1 MAAPRDKVL
10 GRGARAQETQEIPIN
25 TGEQPSRIR
34 VFILILGGMLLIGIL
49 AALGVINQYIQ
60 SVLMS
65 IGVNIIFAS
74 SLNIVNG
81 SMGEFSCGHA
91 GFMAVGAYVSSVL
104 SLILFTDNKFLGTP
118 LVPPQTAV
126 FLFPVV
132 IIIGGIIAACT
143 GLLVAIPSFKT
154 RDDYLAIITIAANYI
169 IMTLINNLEILGA
182 SRGLM
187 GMKATVFAMTD
198 LIPLPWMLLWIMV
211 FVILSVGA
219 IKRLM
224 GSVLGKGIAA
234 IRYDEIAAEIMS
246 VDTNRI
252 KLLAFMFSSGLAGVA
267 GGLFAHILG
276 FINPSSFNIM
286 KSTEGMVMVYLG
298 GMGSLSGSVL
308 SAVFFTFLLELLRPL
323 QILKWVFIPL
333 LLILLMQF
341 RPEGI
346 LGHRELSDVF
356 PQLQMFTGTALRKP
370 LTPPARG
377 KGRGAV
383 G

>member
-1 MAAPRDKVL
+1 MNQPLKQ
-10 GRGARAQETQEIPIN
+10 RGKYSAMVI
-25 TGEQPSRIR
+25 
-34 VFILILGGMLLIGIL
+34 VLIGGAVALITIL
-49 AALGVINQYIQ
+49 AALGIINQYIQ
-60 SVLMS
+60 SVIMS
-65 IGVNIIFAS
+65 IGINIIFAA

-81 SMGEFSCGHA
+81 YMGEFSCGHA

-104 SLILFTDNKFLGTP
+104 SLILFTENKFFGAP
-118 LVPPQTAV
+118 LLPPQTALL
-126 FLFPVV
+126 LFPLV
-132 IIIGGIIAACT
+132 IIVGGIAAAMA

-169 IMTLINNLEILGA
+169 IMTAINNMEVVGA

-187 GMKATVFAMTD
+187 GMKATVFAMSD
-198 LIPLPWMLLWIMV
+198 ALPLPWTLLWILL
-211 FVILSVGA
+211 FVIACVIA

-224 GSVLGKGIAA
+224 GSVLGKGISA
-234 IRYDEIAAEIMS
+234 IRYDEISAEIMS
-246 VDTNRI
+246 VNTNRM
-252 KLLAFMFSSGLAGVA
+252 KLLAFMFSSGLAGIG
-267 GGLFAHILG
+267 GGLFAHQLG

-286 KSTEGMVMVYLG
+286 KSTEGLVMVYLG

-346 LGHRELSDVF
+346 LGNRELSDMFPAFKRLGLKKVF
-356 PQLQMFTGTALRKP
+356 GSQRNRRT
-370 LTPPARG
+370 
-377 KGRGAV
+377 
-383 G
+383 

>member
-1 MAAPRDKVL
+1 MAQPLDL
-10 GRGARAQETQEIPIN
+10 PIK
-25 TGEQPSRIR
+25 RKY
-34 VFILILGGMLLIGIL
+34 LMLTIGIIAGGLIIITVL

-65 IGVNIIFAS
+65 IGINIIFAS

-81 SMGEFSCGHA
+81 YMGEFSCGHA

-104 SLILFTDNKFLGTP
+104 SLIFFTENKFTGAAL
-118 LVPPQTAV
+118 LPPQSAI
-126 FLFPVV
+126 FLFPAV
-132 IIIGGIIAACT
+132 ILIGGAAAALA
-143 GLLVAIPSFKT
+143 GILVAIPSFKT

-169 IMTLINNLEILGA
+169 IMTAINNLEVVGA

-187 GMKATVFAMTD
+187 GMKNTLFAMSD
-198 LIPLPWMLLWIMV
+198 IIPLPWMLIWILL
-211 FVILSVGA
+211 FVVMCVIA

-224 GSVLGKGIAA
+224 GSVLGKGISA
-234 IRYDEIAAEIMS
+234 IRYDEISAEIMS
-246 VDTNRI
+246 VNTNRM
-252 KLLAFMFSSGLAGVA
+252 KLLAFMFSSGLAGIA
-267 GGLFAHILG
+267 GGLFAHMLG

-308 SAVFFTFLLELLRPL
+308 SAVFFTLLLELLRPL

-341 RPEGI
+341 RPEGL
-346 LGHRELSDVF
+346 LGNRELIDFLPGIKKTSGGVSK
-356 PQLQMFTGTALRKP
+356 TT
-370 LTPPARG
+370 G
-377 KGRGAV
+377 KGGGSHESAS
-383 G
+383 

>member
-1 MAAPRDKVL
+1 MTPRIKSGFVSIAIIALVIGGITAMAA
-10 GRGARAQETQEIPIN
+10 
-25 TGEQPSRIR
+25 
-34 VFILILGGMLLIGIL
+34 MGI
-49 AALGVINQYIQ
+49 VNQYVQ
-60 SVLMS
+60 SVIMA
-65 IGVNIIFAS
+65 IGVNIIFAA

-81 SMGEFSCGHA
+81 YMGEFSCGHA

-104 SLILFTDNKFLGTP
+104 SLILFNENKFTGNAL
-118 LVPPQTAV
+118 LPPETAM

-132 IIIGGIIAACT
+132 IVIGGIFAALA

-154 RDDYLAIITIAANYI
+154 RDDYLAIITLAANYI
-169 IMTLINNLEILGA
+169 ITSAINNLSIVGA

-187 GMKATVFAMTD
+187 GMKGTLFAMNN
-198 LIPLPWMLLWIMV
+198 IIHLPWMLVWVMV
-211 FVILSVGA
+211 FVVISVLL

-224 GSVLGKGIAA
+224 ASILGKGVSA
-234 IRYDEIAAEIMS
+234 IKYDEVAAEIMS
-246 VDTNRI
+246 VDTNRL

-276 FINPSSFNIM
+276 FINPASFNIM
-286 KSTEGMVMVYLG
+286 KSTEGLVMVYLG

-308 SAVFFTFLLELLRPL
+308 SAVLFTFLLELLRPL

-346 LGHRELSDVF
+346 LGHRELTDVF
-356 PQLQMFTGTALRKP
+356 PRLRIFSIAYWQQHNILKK
-370 LTPPARG
+370 REG
-377 KGRGAV
+377 I
-383 G
+383 

>member
-1 MAAPRDKVL
+1 MA
-10 GRGARAQETQEIPIN
+10 
-25 TGEQPSRIR
+25 QPLDSDIR
-34 VFILILGGMLLIGIL
+34 RKYQALTIGFIAGILLLITVL

-60 SVLMS
+60 SVVMS
-65 IGVNIIFAS
+65 IGINIIFAS

-81 SMGEFSCGHA
+81 YMGEFSCGHA
-91 GFMAVGAYVSSVL
+91 GFMAVGAYVSSVF
-104 SLILFTDNKFLGTP
+104 SLLLFTENKFTGAAVL
-118 LVPPQTAV
+118 PPQSAV

-132 IIIGGIIAACT
+132 ILLGGAAAAAA

-169 IMTLINNLEILGA
+169 IMTAINNLEVIGA

-187 GMKATVFAMTD
+187 GMKATLFAMSD
-198 LIPLPWMLLWIMV
+198 LIPLPWMLIWILL
-211 FVILSVGA
+211 FVVICVIA

-224 GSVLGKGIAA
+224 GSVLGKGISA
-234 IRYDEIAAEIMS
+234 IRYDEISAEIMS
-246 VDTNRI
+246 VNTNRM
-252 KLLAFMFSSGLAGVA
+252 KLLAFMFSSGLAGIA
-267 GGLFAHILG
+267 GGLFAHMLG

-341 RPEGI
+341 RPEGL
-346 LGHRELSDVF
+346 LGNRELIDFLPGIKKSG
-356 PQLQMFTGTALRKP
+356 QG
-370 LTPPARG
+370 
-377 KGRGAV
+377 GRGH
-383 G
+383 GTSS